1 LTLTEIGTL
10 IDALTD
16 MADENMRVAPDI
28 DDLLRKLEAKWRSED
43 LELAM
48 DHSRCA
54 HSPGYREVF
63 EERWRG
69 EQSYLDAL
77 PPLQPKMETM
87 PGLPQGDDPGT
98 AS

>member
-1 LTLTEIGTL
+1 
-10 IDALTD
+10 
-16 MADENMRVAPDI
+16 
-28 DDLLRKLEAKWRSED
+28 
-43 LELAM
+43 M